1 MYQRILVPIDGSESS
16 MMALEQALAMALAV
30 ARLSAAASAP
40 QGPDQQ
46 TPQVHVL
53 YVLDDALDQRAF
65 VTEGNETLAAA
76 VKRGAEAG
84 VTVQAQTRP
93 ANGASLAAAILA
105 QARALSADL
114 IVLGTHGRRGLRRA
128 IIGSVAEEV
137 IRESPIPVLLPG
149 RPVGMA

>member
-1 MYQRILVPIDGSESS
+1 MYERILVPMDGSGSS

-30 ARLSAAASAP
+30 ARLSGAAPAL
-40 QGPDQQ
+40 QGAAQQ

-53 YVLDDALDQRAF
+53 YVLDDALDQREF

-84 VTVQAQTRP
+84 VDVRAQMRP

-105 QARALSADL
+105 QARDLSADL

-149 RPVGMA
+149 RPAPGA